1 MQPSVFTRILHGEL
15 PGEIIYR
22 SDSVAALLTIRPF
35 TPGHLLV
42 IPTAQVDH
50 LWDLDSDSYAQVMD
64 TARHMAEVLRRAYPE
79 YSRIGMI
86 VEGFE
91 VPHAHVHVLGLDSG
105 ISTMIRRH
113 DSEPPLAAGAELT
126 LVAAKLR
133 AAL

>member
-1 MQPSVFTRILHGEL
+1 MQPSVFTRILDGEL

-50 LWDLDSDSYAQVMD
+50 LWDLDPDTYAQIMD
-64 TARHMAEVLRRAYPE
+64 TARHMATVLRRAYPE

-91 VPHAHVHVLGLDSG
+91 VPHAHVHVSGLNSG
-105 ISTMIRRH
+105 ISTTIRRY
-113 DSEPPLAAGAELT
+113 DGEIPLASDAELA